1 MVKFQPCGMEAQP
14 FGGLPVERVADD
26 GAAETG
32 GMDTVDTQL
41 MGAAGERVKLHKSA
55 TETVGGQQAAF
66 RHGRTAVDA
75 VDDLTR
81 TVQRVGT
88 EGKVDCELMTRGNG
102 RNRSGGCGRSR
113 RE

>member
-32 GMDTVDTQL
+32 GMGTVDAKL
-41 MGAAGERVKLHKSA
+41 MGATGERMELHES
-55 TETVGGQQAAF
+55 TGEVVGGQQTAL

-102 RNRSGGCGRSR
+102 RNRSGGCGRGW